1 MLSENAL
8 RCQFQLGKSILKLRL
23 SSLSPELAQVK
34 WAKFQVSKQ
43 ILLHPL
49 TERVL
54 CVQQALDTV
63 TDGKSSSCYNH
74 PEPQRT
80 SHPII
85 QTGQWE
91 VDTGSKKAEWNKE
104 TSRGLSQRSSGWGK
118 DNNTHV
124 FPRLCIP
131 QYVQKACQLINPL
144 SQKAEIDRGKHLLT
158 MPPWFCLNK
167 LLKNHCSIWNL
178 LRYHGKHDICL
189 RRQFPRRVFGKS
201 SGMIQT
207 M

>member
-8 RCQFQLGKSILKLRL
+8 RCQFQLGKIILKLRL
-23 SSLSPELAQVK
+23 SSLSLELTQVK
-34 WAKFQVSKQ
+34 QAKFQVSKQ

-74 PEPQRT
+74 REPQRT

-85 QTGQWE
+85 PTGQWE

-104 TSRGLSQRSSGWGK
+104 MSRGLSQRSSGWGK
-118 DNNTHV
+118 DNNT
-124 FPRLCIP
+124 RLSTFMHSTICTESMP
-131 QYVQKACQLINPL
+131 ANKPTVLESRDRQMKALAHNATL
-144 SQKAEIDRGKHLLT
+144 V
-158 MPPWFCLNK
+158 
-167 LLKNHCSIWNL
+167 LLKKI
-178 LRYHGKHDICL
+178 IE
-189 RRQFPRRVFGKS
+189 KS
-201 SGMIQT
+201 LYYMESPQISWKA
-207 M
+207 